1 MRDLSLHILDLAQN
15 SVRANAAL
23 VEIIVTVD
31 ESRLITITIRDD
43 GSGMSDELKQ
53 RGISPFATT
62 RTTRKVGLGI
72 PLMLQNARLA
82 GGDVRIDSLPGKGTT
97 LTATL
102 HGDSIDCLPLGNL
115 AETVV
120 SLVSANPERPDFR
133 LSCASP
139 KGSMDFDTREMRQT
153 LDGIP
158 LNEPEIIAWM
168 LSAIQEE
175 IDTIFGGVIL

>member
-23 VEIIVTVD
+23 VEIMVSVD

-43 GSGMSDELKQ
+43 GSGMSDELKE
-53 RGISPFATT
+53 RVTSPFATT

-72 PLMLQNARLA
+72 PLMMQNARLA
-82 GGDVRIDSLPGKGTT
+82 GGDVRIDSTLGQGTT

-102 HGDSIDCLPLGNL
+102 HGDSIDCLPLGDL
-115 AETVV
+115 AGTVV

-133 LSCASP
+133 LSCSS
-139 KGSMDFDTREMRQT
+139 KGSMDFDTREMRQA
-153 LDGIP
+153 LGNVP
-158 LNEPEIIAWM
+158 LNEPEITAWM

-175 IDTIFGGVIL
+175 IEPIFGGVIL